1 MQKYLPYN
9 EAKKA
14 IVIDFEGPGP
24 SKKKLP
30 LPLLLGACGPW
41 TGSKRA
47 YKAFFLKEQLA
58 PIAKSRSLIGRPEI
72 TTLKKAIEQ
81 ILDLAENQNLRV
93 AYYSVHEE
101 TVIQQYAPGLLN
113 RFLKCGFNAKISGK
127 AMCNRQ
133 GIEKHEDEDY
143 SLENVIRWLRIEG
156 AITPVRPKRGVPET
170 CKFIEKVAGTK
181 KKWGQWTKAEKLLV
195 SELLRYNK
203 VDIKAARKVLSVS
216 CYRAEHR

>member
-1 MQKYLPYN
+1 MPKYIPYN

-24 SKKKLP
+24 SNRILP

-41 TGSKRA
+41 TGPKWTYR
-47 YKAFFLKEQLA
+47 AFFLKEHLR
-58 PIAKSRSLIGRPEI
+58 PIASSHSLIGRPEI
-72 TTLKKAIEQ
+72 TTLEKAIEQ
-81 ILDLAENQNLRV
+81 ILDLAEKQNLRV

-101 TVIQQYAPGLLN
+101 TVIQQYAPELLD
-113 RFLKCGFNAKISGK
+113 RFLKYGFNAKLSGK
-127 AMCNRQ
+127 AMCNRE

-170 CKFIEKVAGTK
+170 CKSIDMVACSK
-181 KKWGQWTKAEKLLV
+181 KKWGQWAKAEKLLV

-203 VDIKAARKVLSVS
+203 EDIKAARKVLTVS